1 LRLAIEEKVLVRS
14 LVEIDGV
21 ELDELAV
28 EDELAAGAELLLLLP
43 LLHAAIR
50 TAAAPAATA
59 VSPAL
64 AVTEYNDVPRLFS
77 RDMLEHVRDQI
88 HTPGHLAARGYW
100 RHRRTANRNVPVNT
114 PVRSLKKS

>member
-1 LRLAIEEKVLVRS
+1 LRLAIEEKLLVRS

-21 ELDELAV
+21 ELDALAVELAV
-28 EDELAAGAELLLLLP
+28 EDAAGAELLLLP
-43 LLHAAIR
+43 LLHAAMR

-77 RDMLEHVRDQI
+77 RDMPEHVRDQI
-88 HTPGHLAARGYW
+88 RTPGHLAAR
-100 RHRRTANRNVPVNT
+100 V
-114 PVRSLKKS
+114 